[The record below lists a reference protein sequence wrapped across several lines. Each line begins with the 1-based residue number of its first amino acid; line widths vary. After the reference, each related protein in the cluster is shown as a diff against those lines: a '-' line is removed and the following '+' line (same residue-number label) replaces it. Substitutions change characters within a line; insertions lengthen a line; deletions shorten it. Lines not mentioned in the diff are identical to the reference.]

1 MYQVTFLWYSAK
13 KIPYMAF
20 IWWSFIADNLIS
32 LCSNKTNGNSFHRR
46 RGGHKSK
53 QEMITKKQQGFC
65 TWKRSIC
72 SFFPKQWVWGNSET
86 AGVESLVGL
95 YGESPLEHYSTS
107 FWTSLSVSF
116 QTIRVCSFQNNKRKK
131 NYKITKPLNLL
142 KIFGVSKVTL
152 FEGINSV

>member
-1 MYQVTFLWYSAK
+1 MLTQCTKSRFSDTQPKRFLMLLLFDGVLLLTIWSAYAATRLMETASIEGEEDTK
-13 KIPYMAF
+13 VSRRWSQKNNRGFVLGKEAF
-20 IWWSFIADNLIS
+20 AASS
-32 LCSNKTNGNSFHRR
+32 LNNGF
-46 RGGHKSK
+46 G
-53 QEMITKKQQGFC
+53 
-65 TWKRSIC
+65 
-72 SFFPKQWVWGNSET
+72 